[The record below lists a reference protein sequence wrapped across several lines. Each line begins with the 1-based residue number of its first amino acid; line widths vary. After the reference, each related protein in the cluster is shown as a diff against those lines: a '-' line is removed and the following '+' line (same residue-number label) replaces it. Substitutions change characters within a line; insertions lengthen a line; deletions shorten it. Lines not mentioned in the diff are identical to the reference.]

1 MSADQYITIAILA
14 LTFVLLIKSN
24 IPPVAVFVGSLT
36 LTITFRLAP
45 LDQSLKGFS
54 NSGMLT
60 VGALL
65 MVAAGMYRTGAITLI
80 TEKLIGRPKSLLSA
94 QAKIL
99 PPVAVGR
106 VAGSDHSNKLFS
118 IKEHPISNGFQVLWG
133 CFQARNI
140 GHNHSSVHGA

>member
-1 MSADQYITIAILA
+1 MTIDQYITIAILA
-14 LTFVLLIKSN
+14 LTFALLIKSK
-24 IPPVAVFVGSLT
+24 IPPVAVFVGALT

-80 TEKLIGRPKSLLSA
+80 TENSSAAPKHCWEPRPKFSRPS
-94 QAKIL
+94 
-99 PPVAVGR
+99 PWAV
-106 VAGSDHSNKLFS
+106 LF
-118 IKEHPISNGFQVLWG
+118 
-133 CFQARNI
+133 
-140 GHNHSSVHGA
+140 